1 MIIPAGSSRRASQP
15 PFWRI
20 FQLVRAVGPSSPC
33 STSPENTT
41 KWVFQSKNP
50 ASRRAS
56 QPPFWRI
63 FQLDRAVGPSSPCS
77 TPSEN
82 TTKWVFQSKKEKKKT
97 PKKSLWANA
106 PDGTWCH
113 QALGQ
118 PTTLAGP
125 GLVARLY
132 EHCI

>member
-82 TTKWVFQSKKEKKKT
+82 TTKWVFQSKKEKKKKNAE
-97 PKKSLWANA
+97 KKPVGECTRWHVV
-106 PDGTWCH
+106 P
-113 QALGQ
+113 
-118 PTTLAGP
+118 PGP
-125 GLVARLY
+125 GTAHHPRRPGPGGTFV
-132 EHCI
+132 